1 MGWRHCRV
9 SLPPLQIYCS
19 FSAPIVE
26 SLRVLAATTVIIRSR
41 GNQSAFHLSSAA
53 LGFATLPLIYWLLV
67 AVILAT
73 YATLTTQR
81 RSGSLA

>member
-1 MGWRHCRV
+1 M
-9 SLPPLQIYCS
+9 
-19 FSAPIVE
+19 
-26 SLRVLAATTVIIRSR
+26 LAATTVIIRSR

-53 LGFATLPLIYWLLV
+53 WGFATLPLIYRLLA